1 MNLSG
6 DTAAGRPPVQ
16 PLEQTATRRLCAGA
30 YVEPQ
35 FRDMVV
41 RKVHNDASRRVA
53 PSYGFDL
60 VAVVQH
66 AWRAWALEAGQQAGL
81 VAVIAVAVILSR
93 AAALIAAC
101 VAGVWWLAARA
112 LPVIP
117 ELLTL
122 RARSAAARALHR
134 PALFGDASRLRE
146 LTRLLLLSAAG
157 CVLLAV
163 TAVGAG
169 AAAHRPPLAVAAN
182 AAAFVALVAAVCAVT
197 GAVRQM
203 ALNRLHRA
211 GLLRRPWVTR
221 RIAMLEEQ
229 QDCEYVVYR
238 RSPPEEPPGKADPDW
253 LYQPVP
259 FTGAGKLVHRWLPP
273 LGIQLLRPGQGR
285 MEEREHAAAPFQA
298 HELVEHLKTA
308 MEPIG
313 VAADPLR
320 MRGFQAC
327 DRLYIAE
334 EDVAADRDFLQGP
347 RKADEI
353 DRIIDDPHATAQH
366 FIEMR
371 VSASG
376 EVVTTVFVRVTVRG
390 RALSIDFT
398 TCALT
403 RTPDRYG
410 KLDEFRENGTGGGD
424 PRRAAGDA

>member
-1 MNLSG
+1 
-6 DTAAGRPPVQ
+6 
-16 PLEQTATRRLCAGA
+16 
-30 YVEPQ
+30 
-35 FRDMVV
+35 
-41 RKVHNDASRRVA
+41 
-53 PSYGFDL
+53 
-60 VAVVQH
+60 
-66 AWRAWALEAGQQAGL
+66 
-81 VAVIAVAVILSR
+81 
-93 AAALIAAC
+93 
-101 VAGVWWLAARA
+101 
-112 LPVIP
+112 
-117 ELLTL
+117 
-122 RARSAAARALHR
+122 
-134 PALFGDASRLRE
+134 
-146 LTRLLLLSAAG
+146 
-157 CVLLAV
+157 
-163 TAVGAG
+163 
-169 AAAHRPPLAVAAN
+169 VAAT
-182 AAAFVALVAAVCAVT
+182 AAAFVALVAVVCAVT
-197 GAVRQM
+197 GTVRQV

-211 GLLRRPWVTR
+211 GSLRRLWVTR

-313 VAADPLR
+313 VAADPSR

-334 EDVAADRDFLQGP
+334 EDVAGDRDFLQGP
-347 RKADEI
+347 RKAEEI
-353 DRIIDDPHATAQH
+353 DGIIDDPHATAQH

-410 KLDEFRENGTGGGD
+410 KLDEFRESGTGAVIRAALREMRDVPTTLGRLWRLPEIPWVLAGASWARKD
-424 PRRAAGDA
+424 RTITPRRGKKIGTLISVRENAACAWADAGHDRVAIYDDTKIIEKRLLKATEDFLEARDVDTSMFKRLTFSIINSGFLNMGQFRVGQGAFGEGAQFHDHADGQADGADGPDGTEGD